1 MVSVYLSQHR
11 TVDIKLS
18 YRYSGKSR
26 ETPSTI
32 SSLSFMHVNRFISIF
47 LSELKDSFIDLYS
60 ILPSLSQESVTLH
73 DVKDTFVVVGHP
85 RKKLWRRITVV
96 GAADKQD
103 PFGLAF
109 PRVPILEIKRAG
121 RECCVKFSPEI
132 PYLAA
137 LFLAFRTIY
146 SDRHERAVPTNTSR
160 SFPKHKE
167 KMAVP
172 ASLWIIVWIPS

>member
-1 MVSVYLSQHR
+1 M
-11 TVDIKLS
+11 
-18 YRYSGKSR
+18 
-26 ETPSTI
+26 
-32 SSLSFMHVNRFISIF
+32 
-47 LSELKDSFIDLYS
+47 
-60 ILPSLSQESVTLH
+60 TLH

-109 PRVPILEIKRAG
+109 SRFPILEIKWTS
-121 RECCVKFSPEI
+121 CKCSVKVPFET

-167 KMAVP
+167 KMAVS
-172 ASLWIIVWIPS
+172 ASLWIIVRIPS